1 MPASRIQPST
11 RSVAARASREKN
23 SGESAGKLGMPRE
36 RVAALHDAPRVEHAA
51 ECTLGCVAL
60 DEVNSLAKPEFVARL
75 GGVFE
80 HSPWIAERAW
90 HKRPFRTVEELHRAM
105 LDAIATEDEKLRLA
119 RASGA
124 RRQRNAHASLL
135 RRAGAP
141 RFQRAFEGRARRNGR
156 AQPQLPRK
164 FGFPCIV
171 ALRLHAKR
179 ESVLAE
185 MKRRLHNDRSTE
197 LANAMEQ
204 IGHITRA
211 RLEKIVDG

>member
-1 MPASRIQPST
+1 
-11 RSVAARASREKN
+11 
-23 SGESAGKLGMPRE
+23 MPRE
-36 RVAALHDAPRVEHAA
+36 RVAALHDARGVEHAA
-51 ECTLGCVAL
+51 ECTLGYVAL
-60 DEVNSLAKPEFVARL
+60 DEVNSLAKSEFVARL

-105 LDAIATEDEKLRLA
+105 LDAVASEEEKLRLA
-119 RASGA
+119 RAHPELAGSETLTPHSSAEQTRLGFTA
-124 RRQRNAHASLL
+124 LSKTELAEMAKLN
-135 RRAGAP
+135 RAY
-141 RFQRAFEGRARRNGR
+141 RE
-156 AQPQLPRK
+156 K

-179 ESVLAE
+179 ASVVAE
-185 MKRRLHNDRSTE
+185 MKRRLDNDRSTE
-197 LANAMEQ
+197 LANALEQ

>member
-1 MPASRIQPST
+1 
-11 RSVAARASREKN
+11 
-23 SGESAGKLGMPRE
+23 
-36 RVAALHDAPRVEHAA
+36 
-51 ECTLGCVAL
+51 VAL

-90 HKRPFRTVEELHRAM
+90 HKRPFGDVKALHRAM
-105 LDAIATEDEKLRLA
+105 FDAVATEDEKLRLA
-119 RASGA
+119 RAHPELAGSETLTPNSSAEQA
-124 RRQRNAHASLL
+124 RLGLTALSKAELAEMAELNRSYR
-135 RRAGAP
+135 
-141 RFQRAFEGRARRNGR
+141 E
-156 AQPQLPRK
+156 K

-179 ESVLAE
+179 DSVLAE

-197 LANAMEQ
+197 LAEAMEQ

-211 RLEKIVDG
+211 RLERILGG